1 MIMPF
6 DWAVLTIEEA
16 KLLMEYIEKSTA
28 TKTQPKYYE
37 KIQRL
42 GMLPIYEKLREFV
55 ELNSHYQ
62 GLRTLNIGD
71 LATLTDPWNDE

>member
-28 TKTQPKYYE
+28 TKTQPKYYD

-55 ELNSHYQ
+55 ELHNHYQ
-62 GLRTLNIGD
+62 GLRTLDVYD
-71 LATLTDPWNDE
+71 LATLTDLER